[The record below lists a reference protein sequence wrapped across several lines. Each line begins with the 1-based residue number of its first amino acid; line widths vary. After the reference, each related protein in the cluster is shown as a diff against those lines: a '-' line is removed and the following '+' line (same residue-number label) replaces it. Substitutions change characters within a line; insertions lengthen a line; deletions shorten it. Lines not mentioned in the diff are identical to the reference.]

1 MPGMDPL
8 RRPWFP
14 LIALT
19 GLLPVLLFRRAGH
32 PAFQIIRMFSLPLAC
47 LAIGSLV
54 GSLIPQSWISPSRWR
69 ERFSQSSSVNWRL
82 PLAVFI
88 CALALFSFTRS
99 FLISS
104 RPDDIRLHYL
114 LTGDEP
120 SYLLITHSL
129 VFDGD
134 LDLSNN
140 RQDTVHF
147 SRHPL
152 LGNQQFGFN
161 FYNRIAQ
168 GRLSGKE
175 KDWGDRQYFINRPGL
190 PLLIAPAYWIGFQAD
205 KRIRFT
211 VLVWLNLI
219 AAFFIVVLFYLAKT
233 LSGPIPAAAAAL
245 VFAVTPPVLFYSNQ
259 IYPELP
265 AALCLAGALWGLIK
279 AEKKWEILLTGLAV
293 ACFPWFHERF
303 IGMFLVL
310 LAAAFFRPDFRRG
323 RVLFLILP
331 ILSLILQGM
340 YYHSFYGLPFPLNSH
355 KPLNVSAV
363 PRGLL
368 AMLTDRDKGLLFL
381 NPLMALSFFG
391 LIPLWRQD
399 RRLAVT
405 LSALLL
411 AYLLPVAAFPDWHG
425 GICPPL
431 RYWVTVVPLAIIPAM
446 ALGNDDSRLFS
457 RAGMVALGAWGVW
470 MGIVLVF
477 QPKLWFWQYGPL
489 FRHPDFQSA
498 HVFFPGYIHP
508 EAQSKYLSLFW
519 ISLLGLFPCLD
530 RLRRFKKNGLL
541 RRPVFPW
548 IPLVLTAGILIISI
562 GSWLIKK

>member
-1 MPGMDPL
+1 M
-8 RRPWFP
+8 RRDRFP
-14 LIALT
+14 
-19 GLLPVLLFRRAGH
+19 RK
-32 PAFQIIRMFSLPLAC
+32 
-47 LAIGSLV
+47 GS
-54 GSLIPQSWISPSRWR
+54 SRWA
-69 ERFSQSSSVNWRL
+69 W
-82 PLAVFI
+82 PLVLFFG
-88 CALALFSFTRS
+88 ALVLFSVVRS
-99 FLISS
+99 GLISS
-104 RPDDIRLHYL
+104 NPDDIRRHHL

-120 SYLLITHSL
+120 SYLLMAHSL

-140 RQDTVHF
+140 RQDALHF
-147 SRHPL
+147 GRHQL
-152 LGNQQFGFN
+152 LGDQQFGFN

-205 KRIRFT
+205 KRIRFI
-211 VLVWLNLI
+211 VLAWLNLI

-233 LSGPIPAAAAAL
+233 VSGPIPAGGAAL

-310 LAAAFFRPDFRRG
+310 LSAAFFRPEFRRG

-340 YYHSFYGLPFPLNSH
+340 YYYSFYGMPFPLNSH
-355 KPLNVSAV
+355 KPLSVSAA

-391 LIPLWRQD
+391 LLPLWRQN

-405 LSALLL
+405 LAALLL

-431 RYWVTVVPLAIIPAM
+431 RYWVTVVPLAVIPAM
-446 ALGNDDSRLFS
+446 TLGHDDSQAFS
-457 RAGMVALGAWGVW
+457 RAGMVALGAWGIW
-470 MGIVLVF
+470 MGLVLAY
-477 QPKLWFWQYGPL
+477 QPKLWFWEYGPI
-489 FRHPDFQSA
+489 FHHKAYQAA
-498 HVFFPGYIHP
+498 HVFFPGYFHP

-519 ISLLGLFPCLD
+519 ISLPALFPCLD
-530 RLRRFKKNGLL
+530 LVRRFKNFGLL

-548 IPLVLTAGILIISI
+548 IPLILTTGILIISI

>member
-1 MPGMDPL
+1 MNKW
-8 RRPWFP
+8 RRFGPQ

-19 GLLPVLLFRRAGH
+19 GLLPLLFLRGANL
-32 PAFQIIRMFSLPLAC
+32 PAFQIIRIFSFPLAA
-47 LAIGSLV
+47 LAVGFLV
-54 GSLIPQSWISPSRWR
+54 WSLIPKDWLHPYPGQGRTPLSNSFNR
-69 ERFSQSSSVNWRL
+69 RL

-104 RPDDIRLHYL
+104 RLDDIRAHYL

-140 RQDTVHF
+140 RQDALHF
-147 SRHPL
+147 YHHQL
-152 LGNQQFGFN
+152 LGDQQVGFS
-161 FYNRIAQ
+161 FYNRVAQ
-168 GRLSGKE
+168 GRLTGKE
-175 KDWGDRQYFINRPGL
+175 KDWGCRQYFIHRPGL
-190 PLLIAPAYWIGFQAD
+190 PLLIAPAYWIGFHAD
-205 KRIRFT
+205 KRIRFS
-211 VLVWLNLI
+211 VLVCLNLV
-219 AAFFIVVLFYLAKT
+219 AAFFIVVLFYLAQT
-233 LSGPIPAAAAAL
+233 LSGPIPAAVAAL
-245 VFAVTPPVLFYSNQ
+245 GFAVTPPILFYSNQ

-265 AALCLAGALWGLIK
+265 AALCVGGALWGLIK

-323 RVLFLILP
+323 WVLYLILP

-340 YYHSFYGLPFPLNSH
+340 YYHSLYGLPFPLNSH
-355 KPLNVSAV
+355 KPFSVSAV
-363 PRGLL
+363 PRGLM

-381 NPLMALSFFG
+381 NPLMILSFFG
-391 LIPLWRQD
+391 LIPLWRQNI
-399 RRLAVT
+399 RLTVT

-425 GICPPL
+425 GLCPPL
-431 RYWVTVVPLAIIPAM
+431 RYWVTVVPLAVIPAM

-470 MGIVLVF
+470 MGVVLAF

-489 FRHPDFQSA
+489 FYYPDSHVA
-498 HVFFPGYIHP
+498 HVFFPGYFHP

-530 RLRRFKKNGLL
+530 LLRRFKNSSLL
-541 RRPVFPW
+541 RPPVFPW
-548 IPLVLTAGILIISI
+548 IPLILTAGILIISI
-562 GSWLIKK
+562 GSWLIRI

>member
-1 MPGMDPL
+1 MNNW
-8 RRPWFP
+8 RRFWPQ
-14 LIALT
+14 LIAMT
-19 GLLPVLLFRRAGH
+19 GLLPMLFSRGTNH
-32 PAFQIIRMFSLPLAC
+32 PAFQIIRIFSFPLAA
-47 LAIGSLV
+47 LAVGALV
-54 GSLIPQSWISPSRWR
+54 WSLIPKDWLHPCPGQGRAPLSNS
-69 ERFSQSSSVNWRL
+69 FNWRL
-82 PLAVFI
+82 PLTVFI
-88 CALALFSFTRS
+88 CALALFSFNRS
-99 FLISS
+99 FLVSS
-104 RPDDIRLHYL
+104 RPDDIRVHYL

-140 RQDTVHF
+140 RQDALHF
-147 SRHPL
+147 SRHKL
-152 LGNQQFGFN
+152 LGDQQFGFS
-161 FYNRIAQ
+161 FYNRVAH

-205 KRIRFT
+205 KRIRFS
-211 VLVWLNLI
+211 VLLCLNLI

-279 AEKKWEILLTGLAV
+279 AEKKWGILLTGLAV

-310 LAAAFFRPDFRRG
+310 LAAAFFRPDFRREW
-323 RVLFLILP
+323 VLFLILP
-331 ILSLILQGM
+331 ILSLILQGV

-355 KPLNVSAV
+355 KPLSVSAV
-363 PRGLL
+363 PRGLM

-391 LIPLWRQD
+391 LVPLWRQNF
-399 RRLAVT
+399 RLTIT

-446 ALGNDDSRLFS
+446 ALANDDSRSFS

-470 MGIVLVF
+470 MGVVLAF

-489 FRHPDFQSA
+489 FRYPEFHAA
-498 HVFFPGYIHP
+498 HVFFPGYFHP
-508 EAQSKYLSLFW
+508 EAQSKYLVIFW
-519 ISLLGLFPCLD
+519 ISLIGLFPCLD
-530 RLRRFKKNGLL
+530 LLRRFKDNGLF

-548 IPLVLTAGILIISI
+548 IPLILTAGILIISI